1 MQFDN
6 TDGFPEQLDH
16 QLCGRQKSM
25 VKGTDLTK
33 NNINSERIKLIS
45 KTALSLG
52 KKIYNEVQ
60 RGNQYNYLSSL
71 SLKLYT

>member
-6 TDGFPEQLDH
+6 TDGFLEQLDH
-16 QLCGRQKSM
+16 QLCGQQKSM

-33 NNINSERIKLIS
+33 NNIKINSERIKLIS

-52 KKIYNEVQ
+52 
-60 RGNQYNYLSSL
+60 
-71 SLKLYT
+71 

>member
-16 QLCGRQKSM
+16 QLCGQQKSM

-33 NNINSERIKLIS
+33 NNIKINSERIKLIS

-52 KKIYNEVQ
+52 QKIYNEVQ
-60 RGNQYNYLSSL
+60 RGNQYIYHHSH
-71 SLKLYT
+71 

>member
-6 TDGFPEQLDH
+6 TDGFPEQLDQ
-16 QLCGRQKSM
+16 QLCGQQKSM

-33 NNINSERIKLIS
+33 NNIKINSERIKLIS

-52 KKIYNEVQ
+52 
-60 RGNQYNYLSSL
+60 
-71 SLKLYT
+71 